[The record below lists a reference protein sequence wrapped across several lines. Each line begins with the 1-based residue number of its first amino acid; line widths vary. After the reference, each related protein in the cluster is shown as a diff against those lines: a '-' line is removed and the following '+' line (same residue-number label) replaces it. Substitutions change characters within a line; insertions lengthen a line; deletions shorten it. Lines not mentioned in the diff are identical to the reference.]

1 MPSAAAPP
9 DGQALMMIPAGRP
22 PAVVTLPN
30 GHIGAILAMPELR
43 QRISGLGMEPMHD
56 TPQQMG
62 APLRQDIATSA
73 RVIESAGIEKQQA
86 KGAPTTP
93 GSTSPKTPALP
104 W

>member
-1 MPSAAAPP
+1 
-9 DGQALMMIPAGRP
+9 
-22 PAVVTLPN
+22 
-30 GHIGAILAMPELR
+30 
-43 QRISGLGMEPMHD
+43 MEPMHD